1 MKITILAL
9 LLFLAGCGGNRTPV
23 PANTIPENPFFNAS
37 MVGQAWTFVN
47 GYGDHTVIQI
57 QAAPVGSEAQVVWH
71 YMRKENCRSYWN
83 PGDCNAELW
92 FGITENADHS
102 WSATQFLASCALCLG
117 NSGQGS
123 ATIKVP
129 TPGGYL
135 VIPPPQQAFR
145 TGNTGYIPCWQ
156 LGMLSWVPSDCDIS
170 GASPVPWVTNSYMDN
185 IQPLFIL
192 AQFLSLNS
200 LKIAPQIALMKSG
213 TLLQISAWSESNSLR
228 LAVPPITPIPICT
241 WTEPRNHSGMSGGA
255 KNFAHLPARDPFLV
269 CPSAVSA
276 MSDNRYYVN

>member
-1 MKITILAL
+1 MKITILVL
-9 LLFLAGCGGNRTPV
+9 LSFLAGCGGNRTPV
-23 PANTIPENPFFNAS
+23 PANTIPDNPFFNAS
-37 MVGQAWTFVN
+37 MVGQAWTVVN

-57 QAAPVGSEAQVVWH
+57 QAAPVGSDAQVVWH

-83 PGDCNAELW
+83 PGDCDAELW

-156 LGMLSWVPSDCDIS
+156 LGMLSWVPFDCDII

-185 IQPLFIL
+185 ISTPFYSGPVLVSE
-192 AQFLSLNS
+192 QFENCPADCTHE
-200 LKIAPQIALMKSG
+200 KWYFAPNIGLVRIQ
-213 TLLQISAWSESNSLR
+213 Q
-228 LAVPPITPIPICT
+228 LAVGSTTDNADTNLYMDRTP
-241 WTEPRNHSGMSGGA
+241 
-255 KNFAHLPARDPFLV
+255 
-269 CPSAVSA
+269 
-276 MSDNRYYVN
+276 